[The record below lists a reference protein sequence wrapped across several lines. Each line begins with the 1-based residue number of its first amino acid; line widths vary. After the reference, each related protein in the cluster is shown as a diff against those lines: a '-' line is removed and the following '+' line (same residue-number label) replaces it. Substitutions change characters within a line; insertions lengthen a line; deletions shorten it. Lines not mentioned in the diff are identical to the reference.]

1 MTNDE
6 IMREAV
12 LDEFLSELKSNRLN
26 ESTGFTPV
34 ELRVME
40 AYGFTPFDVIE
51 SDNLANRFPENITP
65 LHEGFG
71 SFIGGLLMKPA
82 VAGAGLNVAIA
93 TIIAVAEKFL
103 PTGDGILGKIG
114 SFFKNQTGVASLV
127 KGAATTIPGILAA
140 AYKVSQNPD
149 YQQAKARH
157 NKAVCRRM
165 MKKAVIAAGLTG
177 LVANVVAAYLISPK
191 ATAQL
196 VQAGNEA
203 KAEIRQTGTT
213 PTVDQVAKE
222 VATDSKLDTTETK
235 KVAALAVS
243 NGATADT
250 ATASQIAQTND
261 VVNQKIQGDIPNL
274 AASENGTT
282 ALESEPATPEA
293 TPEATPSVISETP
306 TEQVP
311 ASAQFATESKPIASG
326 IDIDPKT
333 NKLIGLTRDEQ
344 LGANKVNA
352 LVSEYGVEKFK
363 SPNELLKILKDK
375 GASEEELL
383 GAKKQIYANA
393 AIALHD
399 GKSDINDD
407 FYAGAHKSYVSELSK
422 GRDELLTAAQ
432 KLDKTRDKSYDQLFG
447 RLASDGQLTNQD
459 KINAQNMA
467 VSTFDKQYGYSAI
480 CKDTDDKQQQYDI
493 ANKSYTDA
501 LNTYN
506 KAKLDGISGRGLG
519 EYRKALSAA
528 ESNLENAKLALS
540 NAQQKEQ
547 EFQTMRTEIDNRV
560 GQAFDSYKSQASL
573 AANISNNQ
581 SYLSS
586 LGVGSKADANLEHA
600 NNVAAKNGI
609 ESTFAPTQ
617 PVNRPDAHKT
627 YNQAAALAAN
637 NTAQEQPKPASVAT
651 ALRTPRAQRKS
662 MVNSVSDLLSNSSG
676 TTN

>member
-1 MTNDE
+1 MTNNE

-12 LDEFLSELKSNRLN
+12 LDEFIEELKSNRLN
-26 ESTGFTPV
+26 ESTGFTSV
-34 ELRVME
+34 ELRIME
-40 AYGFTPFDVIE
+40 AYDFTPFDVIE
-51 SDNLANRFPENITP
+51 SDKLASHFPEDITP

-103 PTGDGILGKIG
+103 PAGDGILGKIG
-114 SFFKNQTGVASLV
+114 SFFRSQSGVANLV
-127 KGAATTIPGILAA
+127 RGAAATIPGILAA
-140 AYKVSQNPD
+140 AYKVTQDPD
-149 YQQAKARH
+149 YQQAKTRH

-165 MKKAVIAAGLTG
+165 MKKAVVAAGLTG
-177 LVANVVAAYLISPK
+177 IVANVVAAYLISPK

-203 KAEIRQTGTT
+203 KAEIGQTGAK
-213 PTVDQVAKE
+213 PSVNEIAKE
-222 VATDSKLDTTETK
+222 VAADNKLDATETK
-235 KVAALAVS
+235 EVAALAAS

-250 ATASQIAQTND
+250 ATASQTAQATD
-261 VVNQKIQGDIPNL
+261 TVNQKIQGDVPESATL
-274 AASENGTT
+274 ENGT
-282 ALESEPATPEA
+282 AT
-293 TPEATPSVISETP
+293 SETVPSATLEAP
-306 TEQVP
+306 TEQVS
-311 ASAQFATESKPIASG
+311 ASAQFASESKPIASG

-333 NKLIGLTRDEQ
+333 NKLVGLTRDEQ
-344 LGANKVNA
+344 LGANKVNG
-352 LVSEYGVEKFK
+352 LISEYGIEKFK

-432 KLDKTRDKSYDQLFG
+432 KLDRTRDKSYDQLFG

-459 KINAQNMA
+459 KIDAQNTA
-467 VSTFDKQYGYSAI
+467 VDAFDKQYGYDAI
-480 CKDTDDKQQQYDI
+480 CKDTNDKQQLFNT
-493 ANKSYTDA
+493 ASKSYTDA

-506 KAKLDGISGRGLG
+506 KAKFDGISGRGLG
-519 EYRKALSAA
+519 EYEKALSAA
-528 ESNLENAKLALS
+528 KLNLANAETALS
-540 NAQQKEQ
+540 AAQQREQ
-547 EFQTMRTEIDNRV
+547 EFQDMRWEVDNKV
-560 GQAFDSYKSQASL
+560 GQAFDAYKNQADL

-586 LGVGSKADANLEHA
+586 LGVGSKIDAANLEHA

-609 ESTFAPTQ
+609 ESPFTSAQPTNQ
-617 PVNRPDAHKT
+617 PDAHKA

-637 NTAQEQPKPASVAT
+637 NTAQEQPKPAPVVA
-651 ALRTPRAQRKS
+651 APRTSRAQRKA
-662 MVNSVSDLLSNSSG
+662 MVNSVSDLLSNNS
-676 TTN
+676 NAVN

>member
-1 MTNDE
+1 MTNNE

-12 LDEFLSELKSNRLN
+12 LDEFIEELKSNRLN
-26 ESTGFTPV
+26 ESTGFTSI

-40 AYGFTPFDVIE
+40 AYDFTPFDVIE
-51 SDNLANRFPENITP
+51 SDKLANRFPEDIAP

-82 VAGAGLNVAIA
+82 VAGAGLNIAIA

-103 PTGDGILGKIG
+103 PAGDGILGKIG
-114 SFFKNQTGVASLV
+114 SFFRNQTGVASLA
-127 KGAATTIPGILAA
+127 KGAAATIPGILAA
-140 AYKVSQNPD
+140 AYKVSQDPD
-149 YQQAKARH
+149 YQQAKTRH

-203 KAEIRQTGTT
+203 KAEIGQTGTT

-222 VATDSKLDTTETK
+222 VATDSKLDATETK

-261 VVNQKIQGDIPNL
+261 IVNRKIQGDIPNL

-282 ALESEPATPEA
+282 ALESGTS
-293 TPEATPSVISETP
+293 TPEATPSIISETP
-306 TEQVP
+306 TEQVS

-333 NKLIGLTRDEQ
+333 NKLVGLTRDEQ

-432 KLDKTRDKSYDQLFG
+432 KLDRTRDKSYDQLFG

-467 VSTFDKQYGYSAI
+467 VSAFDKQYGYSAI
-480 CKDTDDKQQQYDI
+480 CKDTEDKQQQYDI

-528 ESNLENAKLALS
+528 GSNLENAKLALS
-540 NAQQKEQ
+540 AAQQKEQ
-547 EFQTMRTEIDNRV
+547 EFQTMRTEVDNRV
-560 GQAFDSYKSQASL
+560 GRAFDSYKSQAGL

-586 LGVGSKADANLEHA
+586 LGVGSKSDANLEHA
-600 NNVAAKNGI
+600 NSVAAKNGI
-609 ESTFAPTQ
+609 ESPFAPAQ
-617 PVNRPDAHKT
+617 PVSQPDAHKT

-637 NTAQEQPKPASVAT
+637 NTTQE
-651 ALRTPRAQRKS
+651 
-662 MVNSVSDLLSNSSG
+662 
-676 TTN
+676 

>member
-1 MTNDE
+1 MTNNE

-12 LDEFLSELKSNRLN
+12 LDEFIEELKSNRLN
-26 ESTGFTPV
+26 ESTGFTSI

-40 AYGFTPFDVIE
+40 AYDFTPFDVIE
-51 SDNLANRFPENITP
+51 SDKLANRFPEDIAP

-82 VAGAGLNVAIA
+82 VAGAGLNIAIA

-103 PTGDGILGKIG
+103 PAGDGILGKIG
-114 SFFKNQTGVASLV
+114 SFFRNQTGVASLA
-127 KGAATTIPGILAA
+127 KGAAATIPGILAA
-140 AYKVSQNPD
+140 AYKVSQDPD
-149 YQQAKARH
+149 YQQAKTRH

-261 VVNQKIQGDIPNL
+261 VVNQKIQGDISNL

-282 ALESEPATPEA
+282 ALESGTTA
-293 TPEATPSVISETP
+293 PEATPSVIPETP
-306 TEQVP
+306 AEQVP

-333 NKLIGLTRDEQ
+333 NKLIGLTRDKQ

-363 SPNELLKILKDK
+363 NPNELLKILKDK

-432 KLDKTRDKSYDQLFG
+432 KLDRTRDKSYDQLFG

-467 VSTFDKQYGYSAI
+467 VSAFDKQYGYSAI
-480 CKDTDDKQQQYDI
+480 CKDTEDKQQQYDI
-493 ANKSYTDA
+493 AAKSYTSA
-501 LNTYN
+501 LDTYN

-519 EYRKALSAA
+519 EYGKALSAA

-547 EFQTMRTEIDNRV
+547 EFQTMRTEVDNRV
-560 GQAFDSYKSQASL
+560 GQAFDSYKSQADL

-586 LGVGSKADANLEHA
+586 LGVGSKSDANLEHA

-637 NTAQEQPKPASVAT
+637 NTAQEQSKPAPVAT
-651 ALRTPRAQRKS
+651 IPRTPRAQRKS
-662 MVNSVSDLLSNSSG
+662 MVNSVSDLLSNNSG
-676 TTN
+676 TAN

>member
-1 MTNDE
+1 MTNNE

-12 LDEFLSELKSNRLN
+12 LDEFIEELKSNRLN

-51 SDNLANRFPENITP
+51 SDNLANRFPESITP

-103 PTGDGILGKIG
+103 PAGDGILGKIG
-114 SFFKNQTGVASLV
+114 SFFRNQTGVASLV
-127 KGAATTIPGILAA
+127 KGAAATIPGILAA
-140 AYKVSQNPD
+140 AYKVSQDPD

-203 KAEIRQTGTT
+203 KAEIGQTGTT

-222 VATDSKLDTTETK
+222 VATDSKLDATETK

-261 VVNQKIQGDIPNL
+261 IVNRKIQGDIPNL

-282 ALESEPATPEA
+282 ALESGTS
-293 TPEATPSVISETP
+293 TPEATPSIISETP
-306 TEQVP
+306 TEQVS

-333 NKLIGLTRDEQ
+333 NKLVGITRDEQ

-432 KLDKTRDKSYDQLFG
+432 KLDRTRDKSYDQLFG

-467 VSTFDKQYGYSAI
+467 VSAFDKQYGYSAI
-480 CKDTDDKQQQYDI
+480 CRDTEDKQQQYDI

-528 ESNLENAKLALS
+528 GSNLENAKLALS
-540 NAQQKEQ
+540 AAQQKEQ
-547 EFQTMRTEIDNRV
+547 EFQTMRTEVDNRV
-560 GQAFDSYKSQASL
+560 GRAFDSYKSQAGL

-586 LGVGSKADANLEHA
+586 LGVGSKSDANLEHA
-600 NNVAAKNGI
+600 NSVAAKNGI
-609 ESTFAPTQ
+609 ESPFAPAQ
-617 PVNRPDAHKT
+617 PVSQPDAHKT

-637 NTAQEQPKPASVAT
+637 NTTQE
-651 ALRTPRAQRKS
+651 
-662 MVNSVSDLLSNSSG
+662 
-676 TTN
+676 

>member
-1 MTNDE
+1 MTNNE

-12 LDEFLSELKSNRLN
+12 LDEFIEELKSNRLN
-26 ESTGFTPV
+26 ESTGFTSI

-40 AYGFTPFDVIE
+40 AYDFTPFDVIE
-51 SDNLANRFPENITP
+51 SDKLANRFPEDIAP

-82 VAGAGLNVAIA
+82 VAGAGLNIAIA

-103 PTGDGILGKIG
+103 PAGDGILGKIG
-114 SFFKNQTGVASLV
+114 SFFRNQTGVASLA
-127 KGAATTIPGILAA
+127 KGAAATIPGILAA
-140 AYKVSQNPD
+140 AYKVSQDPD
-149 YQQAKARH
+149 YQQAKTRH

-203 KAEIRQTGTT
+203 KAEIGQTGTT

-222 VATDSKLDTTETK
+222 VATDSKLDATETK

-261 VVNQKIQGDIPNL
+261 IVNRKIQGDIPNL

-282 ALESEPATPEA
+282 ALESGTS
-293 TPEATPSVISETP
+293 TPEATPSIISETP
-306 TEQVP
+306 TEQVS

-333 NKLIGLTRDEQ
+333 NKLVGLTRDEQ

-352 LVSEYGVEKFK
+352 LVSEYGIEKFK

-422 GRDELLTAAQ
+422 GRDELLIAAQ
-432 KLDKTRDKSYDQLFG
+432 KLDRTRDKSYDQLFG

-467 VSTFDKQYGYSAI
+467 VSAFDKQYGYSAI
-480 CKDTDDKQQQYDI
+480 CKDTEDKQQQYDI

-528 ESNLENAKLALS
+528 GSNLENAKLALS
-540 NAQQKEQ
+540 AAQQKEQ
-547 EFQTMRTEIDNRV
+547 EFQTMRTEVDNRV
-560 GQAFDSYKSQASL
+560 GRAFDSYKSQAGL

-586 LGVGSKADANLEHA
+586 LGVGSKSDANLEHA
-600 NNVAAKNGI
+600 NSVAAKNGI
-609 ESTFAPTQ
+609 ESPFAPAQ
-617 PVNRPDAHKT
+617 PVNPPDAYKT
-627 YNQAAALAAN
+627 YNQAAALATN
-637 NTAQEQPKPASVAT
+637 NTAQEQPKPISVAT
-651 ALRTPRAQRKS
+651 APRASRAQRKS
-662 MVNSVSDLLSNSSG
+662 MVNSVSDLLSNNSG

>member
-1 MTNDE
+1 
-6 IMREAV
+6 MREAV
-12 LDEFLSELKSNRLN
+12 LDEFIEELKSNRLN
-26 ESTGFTPV
+26 ESTGFTSI

-40 AYGFTPFDVIE
+40 AYDFTPFDVIE
-51 SDNLANRFPENITP
+51 SDKLANRFPEDIAP

-82 VAGAGLNVAIA
+82 VAGAGLNIAIA

-103 PTGDGILGKIG
+103 PAGDGILGKIG
-114 SFFKNQTGVASLV
+114 SFFRNQTGVASLA
-127 KGAATTIPGILAA
+127 KGAAATIPGILAA
-140 AYKVSQNPD
+140 AYKVSQDPD
-149 YQQAKARH
+149 YQQAKTRH
-157 NKAVCRRM
+157 NKAICRRM

-203 KAEIRQTGTT
+203 KAEIGQTGTT

-222 VATDSKLDTTETK
+222 VATDSKLDATETK

-261 VVNQKIQGDIPNL
+261 IVNRKIQGDIPNL

-282 ALESEPATPEA
+282 ALESETA
-293 TPEATPSVISETP
+293 TPEATPSIISETP
-306 TEQVP
+306 TEQVS
-311 ASAQFATESKPIASG
+311 ASVQFATESKPIASG

-333 NKLIGLTRDEQ
+333 NKLVGLTRNEQ
-344 LGANKVNA
+344 IGANKVNA

-407 FYAGAHKSYVSELSK
+407 FYAGAHKGYVSELSK

-432 KLDKTRDKSYDQLFG
+432 KLDRTRDKSYDQLFG

-467 VSTFDKQYGYSAI
+467 VSAFDKQYGYSAI
-480 CKDTDDKQQQYDI
+480 CKDTEDKQQQYDI

-528 ESNLENAKLALS
+528 GSNLENAKLALS
-540 NAQQKEQ
+540 AAQQKEQ
-547 EFQTMRTEIDNRV
+547 EFQTMRAEVDNRV
-560 GQAFDSYKSQASL
+560 GRAFDSYKSQAGL

-586 LGVGSKADANLEHA
+586 LGVGSKSDANLEHA
-600 NNVAAKNGI
+600 NSVAAKNGI
-609 ESTFAPTQ
+609 ESPFAPAQ
-617 PVNRPDAHKT
+617 PVSQPDAHKT

-637 NTAQEQPKPASVAT
+637 NTAQEQPKPAPVAT
-651 ALRTPRAQRKS
+651 APRIPRAQRKS
-662 MVNSVSDLLSNSSG
+662 MVNSVSDLLSNNSG

>member
-1 MTNDE
+1 MTNNE

-12 LDEFLSELKSNRLN
+12 LDEFIEELKSNRLN
-26 ESTGFTPV
+26 ESTGFTSI

-40 AYGFTPFDVIE
+40 AYDFTPFDVIE
-51 SDNLANRFPENITP
+51 SDKLANRFPEDIAP

-82 VAGAGLNVAIA
+82 VAGAGLNIAIA

-103 PTGDGILGKIG
+103 PAGDGILGKIG
-114 SFFKNQTGVASLV
+114 SFFRNQTGVASLA
-127 KGAATTIPGILAA
+127 KGAAATIPGILAA
-140 AYKVSQNPD
+140 AYKVSQDPD
-149 YQQAKARH
+149 YQQAKTRH

-203 KAEIRQTGTT
+203 KAEIGQTGTT

-222 VATDSKLDTTETK
+222 VATDSKLDATETK

-261 VVNQKIQGDIPNL
+261 IVNRKIQGDIPNL

-282 ALESEPATPEA
+282 ALESGTS
-293 TPEATPSVISETP
+293 TPEATPSIISETP
-306 TEQVP
+306 TEQVS

-333 NKLIGLTRDEQ
+333 NKLVGLTRDEQ

-528 ESNLENAKLALS
+528 GSNLENAKLALS
-540 NAQQKEQ
+540 AAQQKEQ
-547 EFQTMRTEIDNRV
+547 EFQTMRTEVDNRV
-560 GQAFDSYKSQASL
+560 GRAFDSYKSQAGL

-586 LGVGSKADANLEHA
+586 LGVGSKSDANLEHA
-600 NNVAAKNGI
+600 NSVAAKNGI
-609 ESTFAPTQ
+609 ESPFAPAQ
-617 PVNRPDAHKT
+617 PVSQPDAHKT

-637 NTAQEQPKPASVAT
+637 NTTQE
-651 ALRTPRAQRKS
+651 
-662 MVNSVSDLLSNSSG
+662 
-676 TTN
+676 

>member
-26 ESTGFTPV
+26 ESTGFTPI

-51 SDNLANRFPENITP
+51 SDNLANRFPESITP

-103 PTGDGILGKIG
+103 PTGDSILGKIG
-114 SFFKNQTGVASLV
+114 SFFKNQTGVASLA

-140 AYKVSQNPD
+140 AYKVSQDPD

-165 MKKAVIAAGLTG
+165 MKKVVIAAGLTG

-196 VQAGNEA
+196 VQAGNKA
-203 KAEIRQTGTT
+203 KAEIGQTGTM
-213 PTVDQVAKE
+213 PTVNRVAKE
-222 VATDSKLDTTETK
+222 VATDSKLDTTEIK

-243 NGATADT
+243 NGATADA

-261 VVNQKIQGDIPNL
+261 AVNQKIQSDMPNL
-274 AASENGTT
+274 AASENGTA
-282 ALESEPATPEA
+282 ALESETA
-293 TPEATPSVISETP
+293 TPEATPSIISETP
-306 TEQVP
+306 AEQVS

-333 NKLIGLTRDEQ
+333 NKLVGLTRNEQ
-344 LGANKVNA
+344 IGANKVNA

-363 SPNELLKILKDK
+363 NPNELLKIIKDK

-393 AIALHD
+393 AIVLHD

-432 KLDKTRDKSYDQLFG
+432 KLDRTRDKSYDQLFG
-447 RLASDGQLTNQD
+447 RLASDEQLTNQD

-467 VSTFDKQYGYSAI
+467 VSAFDKQYGYSAI
-480 CKDTDDKQQQYDI
+480 CKDTEDKQQQYDI

-501 LNTYN
+501 LSTYN

-519 EYRKALSAA
+519 EYGKALSAA
-528 ESNLENAKLALS
+528 KSNLENAKLALS
-540 NAQQKEQ
+540 AAQQKEQ
-547 EFQTMRTEIDNRV
+547 EFQTMRTEVDNRV
-560 GQAFDSYKSQASL
+560 GQAFESYKSQVGL
-573 AANISNNQ
+573 AANINNNQ

-586 LGVGSKADANLEHA
+586 LGVGSKSDANLEHA
-600 NNVAAKNGI
+600 NSVAAKNGI

-617 PVNRPDAHKT
+617 PVNPPDAYKT
-627 YNQAAALAAN
+627 YNQAAALATN
-637 NTAQEQPKPASVAT
+637 NTAQEQPKPAPVT
-651 ALRTPRAQRKS
+651 TVPRTPRAQRKS
-662 MVNSVSDLLSNSSG
+662 MVNSVSDLLSNNSG

>member
-1 MTNDE
+1 MTNNE

-12 LDEFLSELKSNRLN
+12 LDEFIEELKSNRLN
-26 ESTGFTPV
+26 ESTGFTSI

-40 AYGFTPFDVIE
+40 AYDFTPFDVIE
-51 SDNLANRFPENITP
+51 SDKLANRFPEDIAP

-82 VAGAGLNVAIA
+82 VAGAGLNIAIA

-103 PTGDGILGKIG
+103 PAGDGILGKIG
-114 SFFKNQTGVASLV
+114 SFFRNQTGVASLA
-127 KGAATTIPGILAA
+127 KGAAATIPGILAA
-140 AYKVSQNPD
+140 AYKVSQDPD
-149 YQQAKARH
+149 YQQAKTRH

-203 KAEIRQTGTT
+203 KAEIGQTGTT

-222 VATDSKLDTTETK
+222 VATDSKLDATETK

-261 VVNQKIQGDIPNL
+261 IVNRKIQGDIPNL

-282 ALESEPATPEA
+282 ALESGTS
-293 TPEATPSVISETP
+293 TPEATPSIISETP
-306 TEQVP
+306 TEQVS

-333 NKLIGLTRDEQ
+333 NKLVGLTRDEQ

-432 KLDKTRDKSYDQLFG
+432 KLDRTRDKSYDQLFG

-467 VSTFDKQYGYSAI
+467 VSAFDKQYGYSAI
-480 CKDTDDKQQQYDI
+480 CKDTEDKQQQYDI

-528 ESNLENAKLALS
+528 GSNLENAKLALS
-540 NAQQKEQ
+540 AAQQKEQ
-547 EFQTMRTEIDNRV
+547 EFQTMRTEVDNRV
-560 GQAFDSYKSQASL
+560 GRAFDSYKSQAGL

-586 LGVGSKADANLEHA
+586 LGVGSISDANLEHA
-600 NNVAAKNGI
+600 NSVAAKNGI
-609 ESTFAPTQ
+609 ESPFAPAQ
-617 PVNRPDAHKT
+617 PVSQPDAHKT

-637 NTAQEQPKPASVAT
+637 NTTQE
-651 ALRTPRAQRKS
+651 
-662 MVNSVSDLLSNSSG
+662 
-676 TTN
+676 

>member
-1 MTNDE
+1 MTNNE

-12 LDEFLSELKSNRLN
+12 LDEFIEELKSNRLN
-26 ESTGFTPV
+26 ESTGFTSI

-40 AYGFTPFDVIE
+40 AYDFTPFDVIE
-51 SDNLANRFPENITP
+51 SDKLANRFPEDIAP

-82 VAGAGLNVAIA
+82 VAGAGLNIAIA

-103 PTGDGILGKIG
+103 PAGDGILGKIG
-114 SFFKNQTGVASLV
+114 SFFRNQTGVASLA
-127 KGAATTIPGILAA
+127 KGAAATIPGILAA
-140 AYKVSQNPD
+140 AYKVSQDPD
-149 YQQAKARH
+149 YQQAKTRH

-203 KAEIRQTGTT
+203 KAEIGQTGTT

-222 VATDSKLDTTETK
+222 VATDSKLDATETK

-261 VVNQKIQGDIPNL
+261 IVNRKIQGDIPNL

-282 ALESEPATPEA
+282 ALESGTS
-293 TPEATPSVISETP
+293 TPEATPSIISETP
-306 TEQVP
+306 TEQVS

-333 NKLIGLTRDEQ
+333 NKLVGLTRDEQ

-422 GRDELLTAAQ
+422 GRDELLIAAQ
-432 KLDKTRDKSYDQLFG
+432 KLDRTRDKSYDQLFG

-467 VSTFDKQYGYSAI
+467 VSAFDKQYGYSAI
-480 CKDTDDKQQQYDI
+480 CKDTEDKQQQYDI

-528 ESNLENAKLALS
+528 GSNLENAKLALS
-540 NAQQKEQ
+540 AAQQKEQ
-547 EFQTMRTEIDNRV
+547 EFQTMRTEVDNRV
-560 GQAFDSYKSQASL
+560 GRAFDSYKSQADL

-586 LGVGSKADANLEHA
+586 LGVGSKSDANLEHA
-600 NNVAAKNGI
+600 NSVAAKNGI
-609 ESTFAPTQ
+609 ESPFAPAQ
-617 PVNRPDAHKT
+617 PVSQPDAHKT

-637 NTAQEQPKPASVAT
+637 NTTQE
-651 ALRTPRAQRKS
+651 
-662 MVNSVSDLLSNSSG
+662 
-676 TTN
+676 

>member
-1 MTNDE
+1 MTNNE

-12 LDEFLSELKSNRLN
+12 LDEFIEELKSNRLN
-26 ESTGFTPV
+26 ESTGFTSI

-40 AYGFTPFDVIE
+40 AYDFTPFDVIE
-51 SDNLANRFPENITP
+51 SDKLANRFPEDIAP

-82 VAGAGLNVAIA
+82 VAGAGLNIAIA

-103 PTGDGILGKIG
+103 PAGDGILGKIG
-114 SFFKNQTGVASLV
+114 SFFRNQTGVASLA
-127 KGAATTIPGILAA
+127 KGAAATIPGILAA
-140 AYKVSQNPD
+140 AYKVSQDPD
-149 YQQAKARH
+149 YQQAKTRH

-203 KAEIRQTGTT
+203 KAEIGQTGTT

-222 VATDSKLDTTETK
+222 VATDSKLDATETK

-261 VVNQKIQGDIPNL
+261 IVNRKIQGDIPNL

-282 ALESEPATPEA
+282 ALESETA
-293 TPEATPSVISETP
+293 TPEATPSIISETP
-306 TEQVP
+306 TEQVS

-333 NKLIGLTRDEQ
+333 NKLVGLTRNEQ
-344 LGANKVNA
+344 IGANKVNA
-352 LVSEYGVEKFK
+352 LVSEYGIEKFK

-432 KLDKTRDKSYDQLFG
+432 KLDRTRDKSYDQLFG

-467 VSTFDKQYGYSAI
+467 VSAFDKQYGYSAI
-480 CKDTDDKQQQYDI
+480 CKDTEDKQQQYDI

-501 LNTYN
+501 LTTYN

-528 ESNLENAKLALS
+528 GSNLENAKLALS
-540 NAQQKEQ
+540 AAQQKEQ
-547 EFQTMRTEIDNRV
+547 EFQTMRAEVDNRV
-560 GQAFDSYKSQASL
+560 GRAFDSYKSQAGL

-586 LGVGSKADANLEHA
+586 LGVGSKSDANLEHA
-600 NNVAAKNGI
+600 NSVAAKNGI
-609 ESTFAPTQ
+609 ESPFAPAQ
-617 PVNRPDAHKT
+617 PVSQPDAHKT

-637 NTAQEQPKPASVAT
+637 NTTQEQPKPAPVAT
-651 ALRTPRAQRKS
+651 VPRIPRAQRKS
-662 MVNSVSDLLSNSSG
+662 MVNSVSDLLSNNSG
-676 TTN
+676 ITN

>member
-1 MTNDE
+1 MTNNE

-12 LDEFLSELKSNRLN
+12 LDEFIEELKSNRLN
-26 ESTGFTPV
+26 ESTGFTSI

-40 AYGFTPFDVIE
+40 AYDFTPFDVIE
-51 SDNLANRFPENITP
+51 SDKLANRFPEDIAP

-82 VAGAGLNVAIA
+82 VAGAGLNIAIA

-103 PTGDGILGKIG
+103 PAGDGILGKIG
-114 SFFKNQTGVASLV
+114 SFFRNQTGVASLA

-140 AYKVSQNPD
+140 AYKVSQDPD
-149 YQQAKARH
+149 YQQAKTRH

-203 KAEIRQTGTT
+203 KAEIGQTGTT

-222 VATDSKLDTTETK
+222 VATDSKLDATETK

-261 VVNQKIQGDIPNL
+261 IVNRKIQGDIPNL

-282 ALESEPATPEA
+282 ALESGTS
-293 TPEATPSVISETP
+293 TPEATPSIISETP
-306 TEQVP
+306 TEQVS

-333 NKLIGLTRDEQ
+333 NKLVGLTRDEQ

-432 KLDKTRDKSYDQLFG
+432 KLDRTRDKSYDQLFG

-467 VSTFDKQYGYSAI
+467 VSAFDKQYGYSAI
-480 CKDTDDKQQQYDI
+480 CKDTEDKQQQYDI

-528 ESNLENAKLALS
+528 GSNLENAKLALS
-540 NAQQKEQ
+540 AAQQKEQ
-547 EFQTMRTEIDNRV
+547 EFQTMRTEVDNRV
-560 GQAFDSYKSQASL
+560 GRAFDSYKSQAGL

-586 LGVGSKADANLEHA
+586 LGVGSKSDTNLEHA
-600 NNVAAKNGI
+600 NSVAAKNGI
-609 ESTFAPTQ
+609 ESPFAPAQ
-617 PVNRPDAHKT
+617 PVSQPDAHKT

-637 NTAQEQPKPASVAT
+637 NTTQE
-651 ALRTPRAQRKS
+651 
-662 MVNSVSDLLSNSSG
+662 
-676 TTN
+676 

>member
-1 MTNDE
+1 MTNNE

-12 LDEFLSELKSNRLN
+12 LDEFIEELKSNRLN
-26 ESTGFTPV
+26 ESTGFTSI

-40 AYGFTPFDVIE
+40 AYDFTPFDVIE
-51 SDNLANRFPENITP
+51 SDKLANRFPEDIAP

-82 VAGAGLNVAIA
+82 VAGAGLNIAIA

-103 PTGDGILGKIG
+103 PAGDGILGKIG
-114 SFFKNQTGVASLV
+114 SFFRNQTGVASLA
-127 KGAATTIPGILAA
+127 KGAAATIPGILAA
-140 AYKVSQNPD
+140 AYKVSQDPD
-149 YQQAKARH
+149 YQQAKTRH

-203 KAEIRQTGTT
+203 KAEIGQTGTT

-222 VATDSKLDTTETK
+222 VATDSKLDATETK

-261 VVNQKIQGDIPNL
+261 IVNRKIQGDIPNL

-282 ALESEPATPEA
+282 ALESGTS
-293 TPEATPSVISETP
+293 TPEATPSIISETP
-306 TEQVP
+306 TEQVS

-333 NKLIGLTRDEQ
+333 NKLVGLTRDEQ

-432 KLDKTRDKSYDQLFG
+432 KLDRTRDKSYDQLFG

-467 VSTFDKQYGYSAI
+467 VSAFDKQYGYSAI
-480 CKDTDDKQQQYDI
+480 CKDTEDKQQQYDI

-528 ESNLENAKLALS
+528 GSNLENAKLALS
-540 NAQQKEQ
+540 AAQQKEQ
-547 EFQTMRTEIDNRV
+547 EFQTMRTEVDNRV
-560 GQAFDSYKSQASL
+560 GRAFDSYKSQAGL

-586 LGVGSKADANLEHA
+586 LGVGSKSDTNLEHA
-600 NNVAAKNGI
+600 NSVAAKNGI
-609 ESTFAPTQ
+609 ESPFAPAQ
-617 PVNRPDAHKT
+617 PVSQPDAHKT

-637 NTAQEQPKPASVAT
+637 NTTQE
-651 ALRTPRAQRKS
+651 
-662 MVNSVSDLLSNSSG
+662 
-676 TTN
+676 

>member
-1 MTNDE
+1 MTNNE

-12 LDEFLSELKSNRLN
+12 LDEFIEELKSNRLN
-26 ESTGFTPV
+26 ESTGFTSI

-40 AYGFTPFDVIE
+40 AYDFTPFDVIE
-51 SDNLANRFPENITP
+51 SDKLANRFPEDIAP

-82 VAGAGLNVAIA
+82 VAGAGLNIAIA

-103 PTGDGILGKIG
+103 PAGDGILGKIG
-114 SFFKNQTGVASLV
+114 SFFRNQTGVASLA
-127 KGAATTIPGILAA
+127 KGAAATIPGILAA
-140 AYKVSQNPD
+140 AYKVSQDPG
-149 YQQAKARH
+149 YQQAKTRH

-203 KAEIRQTGTT
+203 KAEIGQTGTT

-222 VATDSKLDTTETK
+222 VATDSKLDATETK

-261 VVNQKIQGDIPNL
+261 IVNRKIQGDIPNL

-282 ALESEPATPEA
+282 ALESGTS
-293 TPEATPSVISETP
+293 TPEATPSIISETP
-306 TEQVP
+306 TEQVS

-333 NKLIGLTRDEQ
+333 NKLVGLTRNEQ
-344 LGANKVNA
+344 IGANKVNA

-363 SPNELLKILKDK
+363 NPNELLKILKDK

-432 KLDKTRDKSYDQLFG
+432 KLDRTRDKSYDQLFG

-467 VSTFDKQYGYSAI
+467 VSAFDKQYGYSAI
-480 CKDTDDKQQQYDI
+480 CKDTEDKQQQYDI

-528 ESNLENAKLALS
+528 GSNLENAKLALS
-540 NAQQKEQ
+540 AAQQKEQ
-547 EFQTMRTEIDNRV
+547 EFQTMRTEVDNRV
-560 GQAFDSYKSQASL
+560 GRAFDSYKSQAGL

-586 LGVGSKADANLEHA
+586 LGVGSKSDANLEHA
-600 NNVAAKNGI
+600 NSVAAKNGI
-609 ESTFAPTQ
+609 ESPFAPAQ
-617 PVNRPDAHKT
+617 PVSQPDAHKT

-637 NTAQEQPKPASVAT
+637 NTTQE
-651 ALRTPRAQRKS
+651 
-662 MVNSVSDLLSNSSG
+662 
-676 TTN
+676 

>member
-1 MTNDE
+1 MTNNE

-12 LDEFLSELKSNRLN
+12 LDEFIEELKSNRLN
-26 ESTGFTPV
+26 ESTGFTSI

-40 AYGFTPFDVIE
+40 AYDFTPFDVIE
-51 SDNLANRFPENITP
+51 SDKLANRFPEDIAP

-82 VAGAGLNVAIA
+82 VAGAGLNIAIA

-103 PTGDGILGKIG
+103 PAGDGILGKIG
-114 SFFKNQTGVASLV
+114 SFFRNQTGVASLA
-127 KGAATTIPGILAA
+127 KGAAATIPGILAA
-140 AYKVSQNPD
+140 AYKVSQDPD
-149 YQQAKARH
+149 YQQAKTRH

-203 KAEIRQTGTT
+203 KAEIGQTGTT

-222 VATDSKLDTTETK
+222 VATDSKLDATETK

-261 VVNQKIQGDIPNL
+261 IVNRKIQGDIPNL

-282 ALESEPATPEA
+282 ALESGTS
-293 TPEATPSVISETP
+293 TPEATPSIISETP
-306 TEQVP
+306 TEQVS

-333 NKLIGLTRDEQ
+333 NKLVGLTRDEQ

-422 GRDELLTAAQ
+422 GRDELLIAAQ
-432 KLDKTRDKSYDQLFG
+432 KLDRTRDKSYDQLFG

-467 VSTFDKQYGYSAI
+467 VSAFDKQYGYSAI
-480 CKDTDDKQQQYDI
+480 CKDTEDKQQQYDI

-528 ESNLENAKLALS
+528 GSNLENAKLALS
-540 NAQQKEQ
+540 AAQQKEQ
-547 EFQTMRTEIDNRV
+547 EFQTMRTEVDNRV
-560 GQAFDSYKSQASL
+560 GQAFDSYKSQADL

-586 LGVGSKADANLEHA
+586 LGVGSKSDANLEHA
-600 NNVAAKNGI
+600 NSVAAKNGI
-609 ESTFAPTQ
+609 ESPFAPAQ
-617 PVNRPDAHKT
+617 PVSQPDAHKT

-637 NTAQEQPKPASVAT
+637 NTTQE
-651 ALRTPRAQRKS
+651 
-662 MVNSVSDLLSNSSG
+662 
-676 TTN
+676 

>member
-1 MTNDE
+1 
-6 IMREAV
+6 MREAV
-12 LDEFLSELKSNRLN
+12 LDEFIEELKSNRLN
-26 ESTGFTPV
+26 ESTGFTSI

-40 AYGFTPFDVIE
+40 AYDFTPFDVIE
-51 SDNLANRFPENITP
+51 SDKLANRFPEDIAP

-82 VAGAGLNVAIA
+82 VAGAGLNIAIA

-103 PTGDGILGKIG
+103 PAGDGILGKIG
-114 SFFKNQTGVASLV
+114 SFFRNQTGVASLA
-127 KGAATTIPGILAA
+127 KGAAATIPGILAA
-140 AYKVSQNPD
+140 AYKVSQDPD
-149 YQQAKARH
+149 YQQAKTRH

-203 KAEIRQTGTT
+203 KAEIGQTGTT
-213 PTVDQVAKE
+213 LTVDQVAKE
-222 VATDSKLDTTETK
+222 VATDSKLDATETK

-261 VVNQKIQGDIPNL
+261 IVNRKIQGDIPNL

-282 ALESEPATPEA
+282 ALESGTS
-293 TPEATPSVISETP
+293 TPEATPSIISETP
-306 TEQVP
+306 TEQVS

-333 NKLIGLTRDEQ
+333 NKLVGLTRDEQ

-432 KLDKTRDKSYDQLFG
+432 KLDRTRDKSYDQLFG

-467 VSTFDKQYGYSAI
+467 VSAFDKQYGYSAI
-480 CKDTDDKQQQYDI
+480 CKDTEDKQQQYDI

-528 ESNLENAKLALS
+528 GSNLENAKLALS
-540 NAQQKEQ
+540 AAQQKEQ
-547 EFQTMRTEIDNRV
+547 EFQTMRTEVDNRV
-560 GQAFDSYKSQASL
+560 GRAFDSYKSQAGL

-586 LGVGSKADANLEHA
+586 LGVGSKSDANLEHA
-600 NNVAAKNGI
+600 NSVAAKNGI
-609 ESTFAPTQ
+609 ESPFAPAQ
-617 PVNRPDAHKT
+617 PVSQPDAHKT

-637 NTAQEQPKPASVAT
+637 NTTQE
-651 ALRTPRAQRKS
+651 
-662 MVNSVSDLLSNSSG
+662 
-676 TTN
+676 

>member
-1 MTNDE
+1 MTNNE

-12 LDEFLSELKSNRLN
+12 LDEFIEELKSNRLN
-26 ESTGFTPV
+26 ESTGFTSI

-40 AYGFTPFDVIE
+40 AYDFTPFDVIE
-51 SDNLANRFPENITP
+51 SDKLANRFPEDIAP

-82 VAGAGLNVAIA
+82 VAGAGLNIAIA

-103 PTGDGILGKIG
+103 PAGDGILGKIG
-114 SFFKNQTGVASLV
+114 SFFRNQTGVASLA
-127 KGAATTIPGILAA
+127 KGAAATIPGILAA
-140 AYKVSQNPD
+140 AYKVSQDPG
-149 YQQAKARH
+149 YQQAKTRH

-203 KAEIRQTGTT
+203 KAEIGQTGTT

-222 VATDSKLDTTETK
+222 VATDSKLDATETK

-261 VVNQKIQGDIPNL
+261 IVNRKIQGDIPNL

-282 ALESEPATPEA
+282 ALESGTS
-293 TPEATPSVISETP
+293 TPEATPSIISETP
-306 TEQVP
+306 TEQVS

-333 NKLIGLTRDEQ
+333 NKLVGLTRDEQ

-407 FYAGAHKSYVSELSK
+407 FYAGAHKSYASELSK

-432 KLDKTRDKSYDQLFG
+432 KLDRTRDKSYDQLFG

-467 VSTFDKQYGYSAI
+467 VSAFDKQYGYSAI
-480 CKDTDDKQQQYDI
+480 CKDTEDKQQQYDI

-528 ESNLENAKLALS
+528 GSNLENAKLALS
-540 NAQQKEQ
+540 AAQQKEQ
-547 EFQTMRTEIDNRV
+547 EFQTMRTEVDNRV
-560 GQAFDSYKSQASL
+560 GRAFDSYKSQAGL

-586 LGVGSKADANLEHA
+586 LGVGSKSDANLEHA
-600 NNVAAKNGI
+600 NSVAAKNGI
-609 ESTFAPTQ
+609 ESPFAPAQ
-617 PVNRPDAHKT
+617 PVSQPDAHKT

-637 NTAQEQPKPASVAT
+637 NTTQE
-651 ALRTPRAQRKS
+651 
-662 MVNSVSDLLSNSSG
+662 
-676 TTN
+676 

>member
-1 MTNDE
+1 MTNNE

-12 LDEFLSELKSNRLN
+12 LDEFIEELKSNRLN
-26 ESTGFTPV
+26 ESTGFTSI

-40 AYGFTPFDVIE
+40 AYDFTPFDVIE
-51 SDNLANRFPENITP
+51 SDKLANRFPEDIAP

-82 VAGAGLNVAIA
+82 VAGAGLNIAIA

-103 PTGDGILGKIG
+103 PAGDGILGKIG
-114 SFFKNQTGVASLV
+114 SFFRNQTGVASLA
-127 KGAATTIPGILAA
+127 KGAAATIPGILAA
-140 AYKVSQNPD
+140 AYKVSQDPD
-149 YQQAKARH
+149 YQQAKTRH

-203 KAEIRQTGTT
+203 KAEIGQTGTT

-222 VATDSKLDTTETK
+222 VATDSKLDATETK

-261 VVNQKIQGDIPNL
+261 IVNRKIQGDIPNL

-282 ALESEPATPEA
+282 ALESGTS
-293 TPEATPSVISETP
+293 TPEATPSIISETP
-306 TEQVP
+306 TEQVS

-333 NKLIGLTRDEQ
+333 NKLVGLTRDEQ

-432 KLDKTRDKSYDQLFG
+432 KLDRTRDKSYDQLFG

-467 VSTFDKQYGYSAI
+467 VSAFDKQYGYSAI
-480 CKDTDDKQQQYDI
+480 CKDTEDKQQQYDI

-519 EYRKALSAA
+519 EYRKALSTA

-547 EFQTMRTEIDNRV
+547 EFQTMRTEVDNRV
-560 GQAFDSYKSQASL
+560 GRAFDSYKSQAGL

-586 LGVGSKADANLEHA
+586 LGVGSKSDANLEHA
-600 NNVAAKNGI
+600 NSVAAKNGI
-609 ESTFAPTQ
+609 ESPFAPAQ
-617 PVNRPDAHKT
+617 PVSQPDAHKT

-637 NTAQEQPKPASVAT
+637 NTTQE
-651 ALRTPRAQRKS
+651 
-662 MVNSVSDLLSNSSG
+662 
-676 TTN
+676 

>member
-1 MTNDE
+1 
-6 IMREAV
+6 MREAV

-51 SDNLANRFPENITP
+51 SDNLANRFPESITP

-114 SFFKNQTGVASLV
+114 SFFKNQTGVASLA

-196 VQAGNEA
+196 VQAGNKA
-203 KAEIRQTGTT
+203 KAEIGQTGTM
-213 PTVDQVAKE
+213 PTVNRVAKE
-222 VATDSKLDTTETK
+222 VATDSKLDTTEIK

-243 NGATADT
+243 NGATADA

-261 VVNQKIQGDIPNL
+261 AVNQKIQSDMPNL
-274 AASENGTT
+274 AASENGTA
-282 ALESEPATPEA
+282 ALESETA
-293 TPEATPSVISETP
+293 TPEATPSIISETP
-306 TEQVP
+306 AEQVS

-333 NKLIGLTRDEQ
+333 NRLVGLTRNEQ
-344 LGANKVNA
+344 IGANKVNA

-363 SPNELLKILKDK
+363 NPNELLKIIKDK

-393 AIALHD
+393 AIVLHD

-432 KLDKTRDKSYDQLFG
+432 KLDRTRDKSYDQLFG

-467 VSTFDKQYGYSAI
+467 VSAFDKQYGYSAI
-480 CKDTDDKQQQYDI
+480 CKDTEDKQQQYDI

-501 LNTYN
+501 LSTYN

-519 EYRKALSAA
+519 EYGKALSAA
-528 ESNLENAKLALS
+528 KSNLENAKLALS
-540 NAQQKEQ
+540 AAQQKEQ
-547 EFQTMRTEIDNRV
+547 EFQTMRTEVDNRV
-560 GQAFDSYKSQASL
+560 GQAFESYKSQVGL
-573 AANISNNQ
+573 AANINNNQ

-586 LGVGSKADANLEHA
+586 LGVGSKSDANLEHA
-600 NNVAAKNGI
+600 NSVAAKNGI

-617 PVNRPDAHKT
+617 PVNPPDAYKT
-627 YNQAAALAAN
+627 YNQAAALATN
-637 NTAQEQPKPASVAT
+637 NTAQEQPKPAPVT
-651 ALRTPRAQRKS
+651 TVPRTPRAQRKS
-662 MVNSVSDLLSNSSG
+662 MVNSVSDLLSNNSG

>member
-1 MTNDE
+1 MTNSE

-12 LDEFLSELKSNRLN
+12 LDEFIEELKSNRLN

-34 ELRVME
+34 ELRIME
-40 AYGFTPFDVIE
+40 AYDFTPFDVIE
-51 SDNLANRFPENITP
+51 SDKLANRFPEDITP

-82 VAGAGLNVAIA
+82 VAGAGLNIAIA
-93 TIIAVAEKFL
+93 TIIAVVEKFL
-103 PTGDGILGKIG
+103 PAGDGILGKIG
-114 SFFKNQTGVASLV
+114 SFFKNQTGVASLA

-140 AYKVSQNPD
+140 AYKVSQDPN

-196 VQAGNEA
+196 VQAGNKA
-203 KAEIRQTGTT
+203 KAEIGQTGTM
-213 PTVDQVAKE
+213 PTVNRVAKE
-222 VATDSKLDTTETK
+222 VATDSKLDTTEIK

-250 ATASQIAQTND
+250 VTASQIAQTND
-261 VVNQKIQGDIPNL
+261 AVNQKIQSDMPNL
-274 AASENGTT
+274 AALENGIT
-282 ALESEPATPEA
+282 ALESGT
-293 TPEATPSVISETP
+293 TTLEATPSVIPETP
-306 TEQVP
+306 AEQVP

-333 NKLIGLTRDEQ
+333 NKLVGLTRDEQ

-363 SPNELLKILKDK
+363 NPNELLKILKDK

-399 GKSDINDD
+399 GRSDINDD

-432 KLDKTRDKSYDQLFG
+432 KLDKTRDKSYDQFFG

-480 CKDTDDKQQQYDI
+480 CKDTEDKQQQYDI

-519 EYRKALSAA
+519 EYGKALSAA

-547 EFQTMRTEIDNRV
+547 EFQTMRTEVDNRV
-560 GQAFDSYKSQASL
+560 GQAFDLYKSQADL

-586 LGVGSKADANLEHA
+586 LGVGSKSDANLEHA

-637 NTAQEQPKPASVAT
+637 NTAQEQPKPAPVAT
-651 ALRTPRAQRKS
+651 APRPSRAQRKS
-662 MVNSVSDLLSNSSG
+662 MVNSVSDLLSNNSG
-676 TTN
+676 TAD

>member
-1 MTNDE
+1 
-6 IMREAV
+6 MREAV
-12 LDEFLSELKSNRLN
+12 LDEFIEELKSNRLN
-26 ESTGFTPV
+26 ESTGFTSI

-40 AYGFTPFDVIE
+40 AYDFTPFDVIE
-51 SDNLANRFPENITP
+51 SDKLANRFPEDIAP

-82 VAGAGLNVAIA
+82 VAGAGLNIAIA

-103 PTGDGILGKIG
+103 PAGDGILGKIG
-114 SFFKNQTGVASLV
+114 SFFRNQTGVASLA
-127 KGAATTIPGILAA
+127 KGAAATIPGILAA
-140 AYKVSQNPD
+140 AYKVSQDPD
-149 YQQAKARH
+149 YQQAKTRH

-203 KAEIRQTGTT
+203 KAEIGQTGTT

-222 VATDSKLDTTETK
+222 VATDSKLDATETK

-261 VVNQKIQGDIPNL
+261 IVNRKIQGDIPNL

-282 ALESEPATPEA
+282 ALESGTS
-293 TPEATPSVISETP
+293 TPEATPSIISETP
-306 TEQVP
+306 TEQVS

-333 NKLIGLTRDEQ
+333 NKLVGLTRDEQ

-432 KLDKTRDKSYDQLFG
+432 KLDRTRDKSYDQLFG

-467 VSTFDKQYGYSAI
+467 VSAFDKQYGYSAI
-480 CKDTDDKQQQYDI
+480 CKDTEDKQQQYDI
-493 ANKSYTDA
+493 AKKSYTDA

-528 ESNLENAKLALS
+528 GSNLENAKLALS
-540 NAQQKEQ
+540 AAQQKEQ
-547 EFQTMRTEIDNRV
+547 EFQTMRTEVDNRV
-560 GQAFDSYKSQASL
+560 GRAFDSYKSQAGL

-586 LGVGSKADANLEHA
+586 LGVGSKSDANLEHA
-600 NNVAAKNGI
+600 NSVAAKNGI
-609 ESTFAPTQ
+609 ESPFAPAQ
-617 PVNRPDAHKT
+617 PVSQPDAHKT

-637 NTAQEQPKPASVAT
+637 NTTQE
-651 ALRTPRAQRKS
+651 
-662 MVNSVSDLLSNSSG
+662 
-676 TTN
+676 

>member
-1 MTNDE
+1 
-6 IMREAV
+6 MREAV
-12 LDEFLSELKSNRLN
+12 LDEFIEELKSNRLN
-26 ESTGFTPV
+26 ESTGFTSI

-40 AYGFTPFDVIE
+40 AYDFTPFDVIE
-51 SDNLANRFPENITP
+51 SDKLANRFPEDIAP

-82 VAGAGLNVAIA
+82 VAGAGLNIAIA

-103 PTGDGILGKIG
+103 PAGDGILGKIG
-114 SFFKNQTGVASLV
+114 SFFRNQTGVASLA
-127 KGAATTIPGILAA
+127 KGAAATIPGILAA
-140 AYKVSQNPD
+140 AYKVSQDPD
-149 YQQAKARH
+149 YQQAKTRH
-157 NKAVCRRM
+157 NKAVCRHM

-196 VQAGNEA
+196 IQAGNEA
-203 KAEIRQTGTT
+203 KAEIGQTGTT

-222 VATDSKLDTTETK
+222 VATDSKLDATETK

-261 VVNQKIQGDIPNL
+261 IVNRKIQGDIPNL

-282 ALESEPATPEA
+282 ALESETA
-293 TPEATPSVISETP
+293 TPEATPSIISETP
-306 TEQVP
+306 TEQVS
-311 ASAQFATESKPIASG
+311 ASVQFATESKPIASG

-333 NKLIGLTRDEQ
+333 NKLVGLTRNEQ
-344 LGANKVNA
+344 IGANKVNA

-363 SPNELLKILKDK
+363 SSNELLKILKDK

-432 KLDKTRDKSYDQLFG
+432 KLDRTRDKSYDQLFG

-467 VSTFDKQYGYSAI
+467 VSAFDKQYGYSAI
-480 CKDTDDKQQQYDI
+480 CKDTEDKQQQYDI

-528 ESNLENAKLALS
+528 GSNLENAKLALS
-540 NAQQKEQ
+540 AAQQKEQ
-547 EFQTMRTEIDNRV
+547 EFQAMRAEVDNRV
-560 GQAFDSYKSQASL
+560 GRAFDSYKSQAGL

-586 LGVGSKADANLEHA
+586 LGVGSKSDANLEHA
-600 NNVAAKNGI
+600 NSVAAKNGI
-609 ESTFAPTQ
+609 ESPFAPAQ
-617 PVNRPDAHKT
+617 PVSQPDAHKT

-637 NTAQEQPKPASVAT
+637 NTTQEQPKPAPVAT
-651 ALRTPRAQRKS
+651 APRIPRAQRKS
-662 MVNSVSDLLSNSSG
+662 MVNSVSDLLSNNSG

>member
-1 MTNDE
+1 
-6 IMREAV
+6 MREAV

-103 PTGDGILGKIG
+103 PTGDGILGRIG

-127 KGAATTIPGILAA
+127 KGAAATIPGILAA
-140 AYKVSQNPD
+140 AYKVSQDPN

-196 VQAGNEA
+196 VQAGNKA
-203 KAEIRQTGTT
+203 KAEIGQTGTM
-213 PTVDQVAKE
+213 PTVNRVAKE
-222 VATDSKLDTTETK
+222 VATDSKLDTTEIK

-261 VVNQKIQGDIPNL
+261 AVNQKIQSDMPNL
-274 AASENGTT
+274 VASENGTT
-282 ALESEPATPEA
+282 ALESETA
-293 TPEATPSVISETP
+293 TPEATPSIISETP
-306 TEQVP
+306 AEQVS

-333 NKLIGLTRDEQ
+333 NKLVGLTRNEQ
-344 LGANKVNA
+344 IGANKVNA

-363 SPNELLKILKDK
+363 NPNELLKILKDK

-467 VSTFDKQYGYSAI
+467 VSAFDKQYGYSAI
-480 CKDTDDKQQQYDI
+480 CKDTEDKQQQYDI
-493 ANKSYTDA
+493 ANKSYADA
-501 LNTYN
+501 FNTYN

-519 EYRKALSAA
+519 EYGKALSAA
-528 ESNLENAKLALS
+528 KSNLENAKLALS
-540 NAQQKEQ
+540 AAQQKEQ
-547 EFQTMRTEIDNRV
+547 EFQTMRTEVDNRV
-560 GQAFDSYKSQASL
+560 GQAFDSYKSQVGL
-573 AANISNNQ
+573 AANINNNQ

-586 LGVGSKADANLEHA
+586 LGVGSKSDANLEHA
-600 NNVAAKNGI
+600 NSVAAKNGI

-617 PVNRPDAHKT
+617 PVNPPDAHKT
-627 YNQAAALAAN
+627 YSQAAALAAN
-637 NTAQEQPKPASVAT
+637 NTAQEQPKPAPVAT
-651 ALRTPRAQRKS
+651 APRTSRAQRKS
-662 MVNSVSDLLSNSSG
+662 MVNSVSDLLSNNSG

>member
-103 PTGDGILGKIG
+103 PAGDGILGKIG

-250 ATASQIAQTND
+250 ATASQIVQTND
-261 VVNQKIQGDIPNL
+261 AVNQKIQSDMPNL

-282 ALESEPATPEA
+282 ALESETA
-293 TPEATPSVISETP
+293 TPEATPSIISETP
-306 TEQVP
+306 AEQVS

-333 NKLIGLTRDEQ
+333 NKLVGLTRNEQ
-344 LGANKVNA
+344 IGANKVNA

-363 SPNELLKILKDK
+363 NPNELLKIIKDK

-432 KLDKTRDKSYDQLFG
+432 KLDRTRDKSYDRLFG

-467 VSTFDKQYGYSAI
+467 VSAFDKQYGYSAI
-480 CKDTDDKQQQYDI
+480 CKDTEDKQQQYDI

-501 LNTYN
+501 FNTYN

-519 EYRKALSAA
+519 EYGKALSAA
-528 ESNLENAKLALS
+528 KSNLENAKLALS

-547 EFQTMRTEIDNRV
+547 EFQTMRTEVDNRV
-560 GQAFDSYKSQASL
+560 GQAFDSYKSQVGL
-573 AANISNNQ
+573 AANINNNQ

-586 LGVGSKADANLEHA
+586 LGVGSKSDANLEHA
-600 NNVAAKNGI
+600 NSVAAKNGI

-617 PVNRPDAHKT
+617 PVNPPDAHKT
-627 YNQAAALAAN
+627 YNQAAALATN
-637 NTAQEQPKPASVAT
+637 STAQEQPKPVSVAT
-651 ALRTPRAQRKS
+651 APRTSRAQRKS
-662 MVNSVSDLLSNSSG
+662 MVNSVSDLLSNNSG